1 MDVFETVRCSLCNGV
16 DGGMRGR
23 TGASERGG
31 DGGVACNAETSEFGS
46 GGVDAVGED
55 IDVAEVAV
63 SDSGE
68 GGRKPFA
75 PIWPC
80 FLW

>member
-1 MDVFETVRCSLCNGV
+1 
-16 DGGMRGR
+16 MRGR

-31 DGGVACNAETSEFGS
+31 DGGVVCNAETSEFGS
-46 GGVDAVGED
+46 GGVDAVGEE
-55 IDVAEVAV
+55 VEVTEVAV

-68 GGRKPFA
+68 GGRRPFA
-75 PIWPC
+75 PSWLG